1 MGAEAPQQKHCA
13 CPPAPLTR
21 AVSPL
26 PAQHPSAEGACDQP
40 PRETQAD
47 LQPGGERGGP
57 AGQLGGAGGGKAGTA
72 RASAGVGPCK
82 ARSPPST
89 AWALEPCCSQL
100 FPDVCVVSE
109 LKAQRG
115 AVPSPGSADV
125 VEVGSLPGSLGSW
138 STGGSSQIS
147 GRPLVFLCPR
157 QPISTPE
164 KPGHWCDLEQVTPQ
178 AEPVFPSVKWKQQ
191 PQGPLR
197 L

>member
-1 MGAEAPQQKHCA
+1 M
-13 CPPAPLTR
+13 
-21 AVSPL
+21 
-26 PAQHPSAEGACDQP
+26 
-40 PRETQAD
+40 
-47 LQPGGERGGP
+47 
-57 AGQLGGAGGGKAGTA
+57 
-72 RASAGVGPCK
+72 GPCK
-82 ARSPPST
+82 ARSPHST

-147 GRPLVFLCPR
+147 GRPLVFLCLS

-178 AEPVFPSVKWKQQ
+178 AEPVFPSGRKWKQQ
-191 PQGPLR
+191 AARASEVVARLNEIRGDNLFPHPSGATSLPPQLV